1 MLSSGDFN
9 TTTCGKQFGG
19 CFAMDELER
28 IKPKPRTAYV
38 ANTDDRADRG
48 VHWVC
53 CVFGDDLTCYMDS
66 YGAPPPV
73 RMADFMKR
81 ADNPILYNTA
91 QVQSLESDVCG
102 LHCIGMIR
110 ALTVPESGR
119 GRAGLM
125 TKFNDYIYGFDIH
138 DLDANDER
146 IRQTRGDKTARR

>member
-1 MLSSGDFN
+1 
-9 TTTCGKQFGG
+9 
-19 CFAMDELER
+19 MDELER
-28 IKPKPRTAYV
+28 IKPKPRTSYV

-66 YGAPPPV
+66 YGAPPSV
-73 RMADFMKR
+73 RMADFMRR
-81 ADNPILYNTA
+81 AENPILYNTA

-110 ALTVPESGR
+110 ALTTPEDSSPKPNDR
-119 GRAGLM
+119 GRACLM

-138 DLDANDER
+138 ELDANDAR
-146 IRQTRGDKTARR
+146 VRQTRGMLSRAG